1 MRIPIF
7 DVESD
12 SDDDEE
18 VKPEPK
24 NVFFL
29 GPSRSGKSSIIRRL
43 IKNEFSLYYS
53 KTVSI
58 QIHSMLGLNFYEIPS
73 CYKFNHKFF
82 VDAHVVCIVDHVSPL
97 FWDKFLSMVNVKH
110 GMEVI
115 FVTQNKNN
123 VSARHRLYVVDSL
136 ANTGFK
142 TLMRKI
148 INF

>member
-18 VKPEPK
+18 EEPGPK

-29 GPSRSGKSSIIRRL
+29 GPSKSGKSSIIRRL

-82 VDAHVVCIVDHVSPL
+82 VDAHVVCIVDHISPL

-115 FVTQNKNN
+115 FVTQNKN

-142 TLMRKI
+142 ALMREI

>member
-18 VKPEPK
+18 EKPRQK

-53 KTVSI
+53 KTVNI
-58 QIHSMLGLNFYEIPS
+58 QICSMFGLNFYEIPS
-73 CYKFNHKFF
+73 SYAFNHKFF
-82 VDAHVVCIVDHVSPL
+82 IDAHVVCIVDHVSPL

-115 FVTQNKNN
+115 FVTQNKNA
-123 VSARHRLYVVDSL
+123 SARHRLYVVDSL

-142 TLMRKI
+142 TLMCKI

>member
-1 MRIPIF
+1 MRIAIF

-12 SDDDEE
+12 SDDEE
-18 VKPEPK
+18 EERGKK

-43 IKNEFSLYYS
+43 TKNEFSLYYS

-82 VDAHVVCIVDHVSPL
+82 VDVDVVCIVDHVSPA

-115 FVTQNKNN
+115 FVTQNRN
-123 VSARHRLYVVDSL
+123 VSTRHRLYVVDSL

-142 TLMRKI
+142 ALMCKI